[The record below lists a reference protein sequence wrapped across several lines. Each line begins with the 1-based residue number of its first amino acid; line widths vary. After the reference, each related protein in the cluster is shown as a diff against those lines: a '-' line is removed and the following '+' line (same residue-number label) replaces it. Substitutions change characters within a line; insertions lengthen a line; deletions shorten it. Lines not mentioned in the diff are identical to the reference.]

1 MKQGFHTGIQELP
14 STTLECKNLLSASS
28 QPEVTTQLIQSE
40 VEKGFLIGPLDKM
53 PFSIYRTNPIG
64 VAEGKYSQK
73 KRLIVDMS
81 APHNDKNNT
90 CLNDMI
96 VKEDFSLNYVTVDD
110 AIARIKEKGKGSW
123 LCKTDIKDAFKLI
136 PIHPSLWP
144 FHGIKW
150 QGKYYYYTRLVF
162 GSRSSPKIFDTLSVA
177 VCWIATNVFG
187 ISTILHLLDDFLT
200 IDPPDILADRTMALI
215 TLLFKKLQ
223 IPIAPNKTV
232 GPTTCLEYLGIILDT
247 EAMEARLPLV
257 KVQRIQGILQ
267 EFSVKKSCTK
277 RELLSLLGH
286 LNFASRVVRP
296 GRTFV
301 SYLIKLST
309 TVTELH
315 HHVRITAEVRLDL
328 DMWKKFLEGWNGV
341 SMFLDDT
348 ITSSADL
355 HLYTDSTD
363 THFGGIYGQR
373 WFQDKFPSNLTC
385 EDEKMSMA
393 LLELYPIVVSC
404 VLWGAEWKK
413 LRILFHCDNM
423 STVNIINKGRS
434 KVKVIMKLLRKL
446 TWCSAVNNF
455 FVRAEHVPG
464 KYNDIADSL
473 SRLQMER
480 FRRLAPQADTSA
492 TQCPPLSDLTMI

>member
-81 APHNDKNNT
+81 APHNDENNT

-187 ISTILHLLDDFLT
+187 IST
-200 IDPPDILADRTMALI
+200 M
-215 TLLFKKLQ
+215 
-223 IPIAPNKTV
+223 
-232 GPTTCLEYLGIILDT
+232 
-247 EAMEARLPLV
+247 
-257 KVQRIQGILQ
+257 
-267 EFSVKKSCTK
+267 
-277 RELLSLLGH
+277 
-286 LNFASRVVRP
+286 
-296 GRTFV
+296 
-301 SYLIKLST
+301 
-309 TVTELH
+309 TELW
-315 HHVRITAEVRLDL
+315 L
-328 DMWKKFLEGWNGV
+328 
-341 SMFLDDT
+341 
-348 ITSSADL
+348 
-355 HLYTDSTD
+355 
-363 THFGGIYGQR
+363 
-373 WFQDKFPSNLTC
+373 
-385 EDEKMSMA
+385 
-393 LLELYPIVVSC
+393 
-404 VLWGAEWKK
+404 
-413 LRILFHCDNM
+413 
-423 STVNIINKGRS
+423 
-434 KVKVIMKLLRKL
+434 
-446 TWCSAVNNF
+446 
-455 FVRAEHVPG
+455 
-464 KYNDIADSL
+464 
-473 SRLQMER
+473 
-480 FRRLAPQADTSA
+480 
-492 TQCPPLSDLTMI
+492 